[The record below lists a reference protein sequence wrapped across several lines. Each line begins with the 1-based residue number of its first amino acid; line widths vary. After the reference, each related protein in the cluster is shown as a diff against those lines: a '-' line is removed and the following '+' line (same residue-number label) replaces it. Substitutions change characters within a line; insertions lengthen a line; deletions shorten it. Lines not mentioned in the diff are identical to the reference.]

1 VNAQINIGEILR
13 VSFENS
19 IKMMG
24 LPYVAEI
31 KSYSIPFVKPEIPA
45 DKLVVVCLPE
55 EVAVILETLD
65 AKSCTF
71 ELWDMTAK
79 QANKELVAA
88 EVNSWIARLITGT
101 ARLGAPDLTPLPQ
114 KVIASP
120 AVQPSNK
127 KQVISV
133 GRETKGRKGK
143 GVTILSD
150 LPLNEE
156 QIHELATKLKSKCG
170 TGGTVKEGK
179 IEIQG
184 DQRERIIIE
193 LEKLGFKTKKVGG

>member
-1 VNAQINIGEILR
+1 
-13 VSFENS
+13 
-19 IKMMG
+19 MG

-31 KSYSIPFVKPEIPA
+31 NSYSVPFVKPVITA
-45 DKLVVVCLPE
+45 DRLVVICLPE
-55 EVAVILETLD
+55 EVAVVQVGLHEQATLY
-65 AKSCTF
+65 
-71 ELWDMTAK
+71 ELWEMAEK
-79 QANKELVAA
+79 QATKELIAG
-88 EVNSWIARLITGT
+88 EVNGWIARLITGSP
-101 ARLGAPDLTPLPQ
+101 RLGPPDLTPLPQ
-114 KVIASP
+114 KVLASLAP
-120 AVQPSNK
+120 VPINK

-150 LPLNEE
+150 LPMNDE
-156 QIHELATKLKSKCG
+156 QIHELATTLKSKCG

-193 LEKLGFKTKKVGG
+193 LTKLGFKTKKVGG

>member
-1 VNAQINIGEILR
+1 
-13 VSFENS
+13 
-19 IKMMG
+19 MG

-31 KSYSIPFVKPEIPA
+31 NSYSVPFVKPAITA
-45 DKLVVVCLPE
+45 DRLVVVCLPE
-55 EVAVILETLD
+55 ELPAIELALKEQPI
-65 AKSCTF
+65 SF
-71 ELWDMTAK
+71 EAWDMTEK
-79 QANKELVAA
+79 QTTKELIAG
-88 EVNSWIARLITGT
+88 EVNGWIARLITGSP
-101 ARLGAPDLTPLPQ
+101 RLGPPDLTPLPQ
-114 KVIASP
+114 KVISSP
-120 AVQPSNK
+120 AVKPINK

-150 LPLNEE
+150 LPMNEE
-156 QIHELATKLKSKCG
+156 QIHELATTLKSKCG
-170 TGGTVKEGK
+170 TGGTVKDGK

>member
-1 VNAQINIGEILR
+1 MSI
-13 VSFENS
+13 ENS
-19 IKMMG
+19 LKMMG

-31 KSYSIPFVKPEIPA
+31 NSYPVPFVKPEITA
-45 DKLVVVCLPE
+45 DRLIVVCLPE
-55 EVAVILETLD
+55 ESETIKEILEPG
-65 AKSCTF
+65 ACAF
-71 ELWDMTAK
+71 ELWDMTEK
-79 QANKELVAA
+79 QATKELIAG
-88 EVNSWIARLITGT
+88 EVNGWIARLITGSP
-101 ARLGAPDLTPLPQ
+101 RLGPPDLTPLPQ
-114 KVIASP
+114 KVISSP
-120 AVQPSNK
+120 AVQPINK

-150 LPLNEE
+150 LPMNEE
-156 QIHELATKLKSKCG
+156 QIHELATTLKSKCG

>member
-1 VNAQINIGEILR
+1 M
-13 VSFENS
+13 SFENS
-19 IKMMG
+19 INMMG

-31 KSYSIPFVKPEIPA
+31 KSYSLPFTKPEIPA
-45 DKLVVVCLPE
+45 NKLVVVCLPE

-65 AKSCTF
+65 AKSCSF

-79 QANKELVAA
+79 QATKELVAA
-88 EVNSWIARLITGT
+88 EVNGWIARLITGT
-101 ARLGAPDLTPLPQ
+101 ARLGAPDLTPLPE
-114 KVIASP
+114 KIIASA
-120 AVQPSNK
+120 AVQPINK

-150 LPLNEE
+150 LPMNEE

-170 TGGTVKEGK
+170 TGGTVKDRK

-184 DQRERIIIE
+184 DQRERIILE

>member
-1 VNAQINIGEILR
+1 MI
-13 VSFENS
+13 
-19 IKMMG
+19 G

-31 KSYSIPFVKPEIPA
+31 NFYSLPFVKPEITA

-55 EVAVILETLD
+55 ESGAIKGILESV
-65 AKSCTF
+65 ACSF
-71 ELWDMTAK
+71 ELWDMTEK
-79 QANKELVAA
+79 QATKELVAA
-88 EVNSWIARLITGT
+88 EVNGWIARLITG
-101 ARLGAPDLTPLPQ
+101 APRLGPPDLTPLPQ
-114 KVIASP
+114 KVDASP
-120 AVQPSNK
+120 AVQPINK

-133 GRETKGRKGK
+133 GREIKGRKGK

-150 LPLNEE
+150 LPMNEE
-156 QIHELATKLKSKCG
+156 KIHELATTLKSKCG
-170 TGGTVKEGK
+170 TGGTVKDGK

>member
-1 VNAQINIGEILR
+1 
-13 VSFENS
+13 
-19 IKMMG
+19 MG

-31 KSYSIPFVKPEIPA
+31 NSYSGTFVKPEIKS
-45 DKLVVVCLPE
+45 DRLVVVCPPDELE
-55 EVAVILETLD
+55 AITAVLRDQIIPIEI
-65 AKSCTF
+65 
-71 ELWDMTAK
+71 WDMTEK
-79 QANKELVAA
+79 QATKELIDG
-88 EVNSWIARLITGT
+88 EVHGWVARLITG
-101 ARLGAPDLTPLPQ
+101 APRLGPPDLTPLPQ

-120 AVQPSNK
+120 AVQPINK
-127 KQVISV
+127 KQAISV

-150 LPLNEE
+150 LNMNEE

-170 TGGTVKEGK
+170 TGGTVKDGK

>member
-1 VNAQINIGEILR
+1 MI
-13 VSFENS
+13 
-19 IKMMG
+19 G

-31 KSYSIPFVKPEIPA
+31 NSYSVPFIKPEITA
-45 DKLVVVCLPE
+45 DRLIVVCLPE
-55 EVAVILETLD
+55 ESATIKEILEPG
-65 AKSCTF
+65 ACSF
-71 ELWDMTAK
+71 ELWDMTEK
-79 QANKELVAA
+79 QATKELVSG
-88 EVNSWIARLITGT
+88 EVNGWIARLITG
-101 ARLGAPDLTPLPQ
+101 APRLGPPDLTPLPQ

-120 AVQPSNK
+120 TVQPINK

-150 LPLNEE
+150 LPMNEE
-156 QIHELATKLKSKCG
+156 QIHELATTLKSKCG
-170 TGGTVKEGK
+170 TGGTVKDGK

>member
-1 VNAQINIGEILR
+1 
-13 VSFENS
+13 
-19 IKMMG
+19 M
-24 LPYVAEI
+24 
-31 KSYSIPFVKPEIPA
+31 
-45 DKLVVVCLPE
+45 
-55 EVAVILETLD
+55 
-65 AKSCTF
+65 
-71 ELWDMTAK
+71 
-79 QANKELVAA
+79 
-88 EVNSWIARLITGT
+88 
-101 ARLGAPDLTPLPQ
+101 
-114 KVIASP
+114 
-120 AVQPSNK
+120 QPINK

-150 LPLNEE
+150 LPMNEE
-156 QIHELATKLKSKCG
+156 QIHELATMLKSKCG

>member
-1 VNAQINIGEILR
+1 MRA
-13 VSFENS
+13 SFENS

-24 LPYVAEI
+24 LTYVAEI
-31 KSYSIPFVKPEIPA
+31 NSYSVPFVKPAITA
-45 DKLVVVCLPE
+45 DRLIVICLPE
-55 EVAVILETLD
+55 ESEAIKGILE
-65 AKSCTF
+65 AGACAF
-71 ELWDMTAK
+71 ELWDMTEK
-79 QANKELVAA
+79 QATKELVSG
-88 EVNSWIARLITGT
+88 EVNGWIARLITGSP
-101 ARLGAPDLTPLPQ
+101 RLGPPDLTPLPQ
-114 KVIASP
+114 KVILSP
-120 AVQPSNK
+120 AVKPINK

-150 LPLNEE
+150 LPMNEE
-156 QIHELATKLKSKCG
+156 QIHELATTLKSKCG
-170 TGGTVKEGK
+170 TGGTVKDSK